1 MVRLELNENEA
12 PGFFPSLHIL
22 HVWYLCVVRSWC
34 MDSKLCSL
42 MQWIQKPRYL
52 EPEWSCWSHTAR
64 GRVLSNVRM
73 SVCSVLQ
80 TSAGQNQCP
89 LAPKTFSERGNMLR
103 LKRKRS
109 RPYAVGKHC
118 KSHNFILVESMVLN
132 FFKKSDQSV
141 ASIMWDLIFN
151 IWRKHKIYLY
161 F

>member
-12 PGFFPSLHIL
+12 LGFFPSLHIL
-22 HVWYLCVVRSWC
+22 HVWYLCVVCGWC

-52 EPEWSCWSHTAR
+52 EPEWLCWSHTAR

-73 SVCSVLQ
+73 SSVLQ

-89 LAPKTFSERGNMLR
+89 LAPETFSERGNMLR
-103 LKRKRS
+103 LRQKKCS
-109 RPYAVGKHC
+109 SPYAVGKHC
-118 KSHNFILVESMVLN
+118 KSHNFFFIESMVLN
-132 FFKKSDQSV
+132 IFKNSDQSV
-141 ASIMWDLIFN
+141 ASIMWDLIF
-151 IWRKHKIYLY
+151 K